1 MTEDVVF
8 EQRSKGGRGGIGR
21 SYHSVLGSGHNNM
34 QRAWGRMMLEEQQA
48 GPCGWSRVRGGER
61 EEGEGREGTGQ
72 VVQGLVGQGEVVGF
86 YSEGG
91 GSPGRHIREI
101 T

>member
-1 MTEDVVF
+1 M
-8 EQRSKGGRGGIGR
+8 GRDWKIL
-21 SYHSVLGSGHNNM
+21 SQGSG
-34 QRAWGRMMLEEQQA
+34 QRAHNTQRTWGRMMLEEQQA
-48 GPCGWSRVRGGER
+48 GPRGWSRVRGGER

-72 VVQGLVGQGEVVGF
+72 VVQGLVGQGEVMGF

-91 GSPGRHIREI
+91 GSPGRHRRVI